1 MKNVLYFKKMTFH
14 DLTSG
19 KITKKLHCEIFGIAF
34 RVKLYSATP
43 ARCDHKEWLGLN

>member
-19 KITKKLHCEIFGIAF
+19 KITQKLHCEIFGIAF
-34 RVKLYSATP
+34 RVVLCSKTP
-43 ARCDHKEWLGLN
+43 KTDCHKEWLGLN